1 MDEAVIDWHVVGE
14 DVDETG
20 ALTKRILLVVA
31 YRDSVDRYLAAT
43 DQAGIELAGIDLE
56 AFALLRAV
64 SQPSPADVEL
74 PEAALVVITVG
85 HERTTLAISNGR
97 VCEFTRVL
105 EWGGSEVTAA
115 IARALKISPAE
126 ADELKHNLSLEDAP
140 GVDGPPNYP
149 NDALTALRFELQ
161 TLVRELLSSLRF
173 YQGQPGSLALGEILV
188 SGGMVE
194 MPGFTAELERE
205 LGVRVKIA
213 DPLARVD
220 VGPSVDA
227 SQAGALAVAIGLGIE
242 D

>member
-1 MDEAVIDWHVVGE
+1 M
-14 DVDETG
+14 
-20 ALTKRILLVVA
+20 
-31 YRDSVDRYLAAT
+31 S
-43 DQAGIELAGIDLE
+43 
-56 AFALLRAV
+56 
-64 SQPSPADVEL
+64 SPPPADAEV
-74 PEAALVVITVG
+74 PEAAVVVITVG

-126 ADELKHNLSLEDAP
+126 ADELKHGLSLEDAALDEAASARDFP
-140 GVDGPPNYP
+140 A
-149 NDALTALRFELQ
+149 DAVTALRFELQ

-205 LGVRVKIA
+205 LGVRVRLA
-213 DPLARVD
+213 DPLARVS
-220 VGPSVDA
+220 VGPAVDG